1 MLLMLARS
9 NASRRSLSGKTTRR
23 LLGAARGMAAKAVGC
38 CRTIL
43 IAVSR
48 PSRRWMRLA
57 RLLVTCLAFV
67 LARPAAA
74 EPGAFDGIVLVAGT
88 RFAAEVPSATEETS
102 SSPSRVP
109 SRRTPAAHDLSP
121 DDLRAAKLPSPRAR
135 IARKY
140 LRHCALLC

>member
-1 MLLMLARS
+1 VRQRRCAQRANEGYRSQREHDAPHVRRS
-9 NASRRSLSGKTTRR
+9 NAT
-23 LLGAARGMAAKAVGC
+23 
-38 CRTIL
+38 L

-48 PSRRWMRLA
+48 PSRCWMRLA
-57 RLLVTCLAFV
+57 RLLVTCLAMV

-102 SSPSRVP
+102 SSPSRIP
-109 SRRTPAAHDLSP
+109 SRRTPAAHDVSP
-121 DDLRAAKLPSPRAR
+121 DDLRAAKLHSPRTR